1 MRESL
6 ARKDD
11 DAVVCLDG
19 RQSDAAAEIQRG
31 VCRAFRAL
39 GLSVV
44 TELPLANG
52 RRADV
57 VALSPSGDV
66 SIVEIKSCLIDYR
79 TDGKWQDYLEFCD
92 RLYFAVAADFPREV
106 IPGEVGLILA
116 DRYGAELVRDGA
128 EERLS
133 TARRKAMMLSFARA
147 AALRLQLHLDPACG
161 FEI

>member
-6 ARKDD
+6 ARKD

-19 RQSDAAAEIQRG
+19 RQSEVAAELQRG

-57 VALSPSGDV
+57 VGLSPSGDV
-66 SIVEIKSCLIDYR
+66 LIVEIKSCLIDYR
-79 TDGKWQDYLEFCD
+79 TDSKWQDYLDFCD

-106 IPGEVGLILA
+106 IPQEAGLILA
-116 DRYGAELVRDGA
+116 DRYGAELVREGIEDRITA
-128 EERLS
+128 
-133 TARRKAMMLSFARA
+133 ARRKAMMLCFARA
-147 AALRLQLHLDPACG
+147 AALRLQLHLDPTCG
-161 FEI
+161 LDI